1 MKTIILLTLLITASG
16 AALQAQQT
24 ELVMSDKTGWHK
36 IGMTTVDYSME
47 SDVIEVI
54 GADRFTAIIIK
65 VNEAPI
71 NLISFDIY
79 FESGD
84 RQNVIIRKIIQNPGE
99 TGIVKLAGGE
109 RSIKKIVFVYK
120 TVPNTLDKKAQLELW
135 GLKTNPD
142 KKSK

>member
-1 MKTIILLTLLITASG
+1 MKTLFFFTMLITAGIS
-16 AALQAQQT
+16 LVQAQQT
-24 ELVMSDKTGWHK
+24 ELIVSDKTGWHK
-36 IGMTTVDYSME
+36 IGMTTVDYSLE

-54 GADRFTAIIIK
+54 GADRFTSIVIK

-84 RQNVIIRKIIQNPGE
+84 KQNVIIRKIIQNPGE

-120 TVPNTLDKKAQLELW
+120 TVPNTSDKKAQLEVW

-142 KKSK
+142 KK